1 VLPVELGQTPEGAVI
16 VEVGVGLIVTT
27 SVAVAAVQGEVW
39 PVVVKVSVTVPL
51 LMSVDEGV

>member
-1 VLPVELGQTPEGAVI
+1 MPVELGQTPEGAVI